1 MQSQFQMKPESN
13 SSDSFVKTFPPGGE
27 LLYVHDWIDPES
39 ADAMYLALRGE
50 VDWQTRTIRMFGKL
64 MMQPRKIAFQGDPGV
79 SYVYSGGLYRAEPWH
94 PVIAGLR
101 NALASDMGFEFNC
114 ALLNLYRSERDS
126 MGWHSDDEP
135 ELGREP
141 TIASVSLG
149 ASRRF
154 VLRGKDDK
162 KCRFELVPGHGSLIV
177 MRGDLQHHW
186 QHQLPKR
193 TRAAEPRI
201 NITFRKIVR
210 PPKSV
215 APRPA

>member
-1 MQSQFQMKPESN
+1 
-13 SSDSFVKTFPPGGE
+13 G
-27 LLYVHDWIDPES
+27 
-39 ADAMYLALRGE
+39 
-50 VDWQTRTIRMFGKL
+50 
-64 MMQPRKIAFQGDPGV
+64 
-79 SYVYSGGLYRAEPWH
+79 YVYSGGLYRAVPWH
-94 PVIAGLR
+94 PAVAGLR
-101 NALASDMGFEFNC
+101 DALASDTDCKFNC
-114 ALLNLYRSERDS
+114 ALLNLYRDERDS

-135 ELGREP
+135 ELGRDP

-154 VLRGKDDK
+154 VLRSKDDK
-162 KCRFELVPGHGSLIV
+162 RRRFELVPGHGSLIL

-186 QHQLPKR
+186 QHQLPKL

-215 APRPA
+215 ANPSA